1 MPELPEVETVV
12 RTLEKQIKDEE
23 IIDIQILYEPIVT
36 NAKSFKEKMLHQH
49 FRAFL
54 RRGKYLIFK
63 MDDIYF
69 VSHLRMEGKYYI
81 QNIDEPVSKHMH
93 VIFTLSNGKQLRY
106 NDTRKFGRMEI
117 MPLDTDLDHFHD
129 LGLEPFDER
138 LTTDYLKDILKKS
151 NHPIKQDLLDQHII
165 AGIGNI
171 YADEICYYARLH
183 PSTLSKY
190 LNDKNISDIIEGTR
204 IILSKAIK
212 AGGTTIRSY
221 TSSLGVTG
229 RFQLECKVHQRE
241 GLNCYN
247 CNEKIKKIKVATRG
261 TYYCPNCQKEKKI
274 LIGICGSIASGKSE
288 VSKMIQ
294 DRYPVFN
301 CDIEAKKCYNK
312 DHILYNEIIALL
324 GEDILTDG
332 KADYHK
338 ISNKIFNN
346 DQLLQQLEAIIHPY
360 ILQKILQLDNKINF
374 VECSILFEKQWQKY
388 FDETIYITCDSD
400 IAIKRC
406 ITYRHMT
413 KEDVLARIS
422 KQYDAAKAKQYA
434 TYVVENNGSI
444 SQLKNNIEDII
455 KEIETKY
462 GIKR

>member
-23 IIDIQILYEPIVT
+23 IIDINILYEPIVQD
-36 NAKSFKEKMLHQH
+36 AAYFKEKMLHQH

-81 QNIDEPVSKHMH
+81 QDINEPITKHMH

-106 NDTRKFGRMEI
+106 HDTRKFGRMEI
-117 MPLDTDLDHFHD
+117 MPLDTNLDDFHD
-129 LGLEPFDER
+129 LGLEPFDDR
-138 LTTDYLKDILKKS
+138 LTVSYLKDIYKKS

-171 YADEICYYARLH
+171 YADEICFYAKLDPR
-183 PSTLSKY
+183 TLSKY
-190 LNDKNISDIIEGTR
+190 LNDSNIHDIIEGTR
-204 IILSKAIK
+204 IILKRAIA

-241 GLNCYN
+241 GQNCYV

-261 TYYCPNCQKEKKI
+261 TYYCPNCQKEKKF

-288 VSKMIQ
+288 ACKMINDQ
-294 DRYPVFN
+294 YPVYN

-312 DHILYNEIIALL
+312 DHELYHDIISLL
-324 GEDILTDG
+324 GEDVVVNDHV
-332 KADYHK
+332 DYHMV
-338 ISNKIFNN
+338 SNKIFNN
-346 DQLLQQLEAIIHPY
+346 EKLLKQLEDIIHPY
-360 ILQKILQLDNKINF
+360 ILKEILKLDNKINF
-374 VECSILFEKQWQKY
+374 VECSILFEKNWQQY
-388 FDETIYITCDSD
+388 FDETIYITCDQD
-400 IAIKRC
+400 IAINRC
-406 ITYRHMT
+406 LNNRHMT
-413 KEDVLARIS
+413 KDDVLARLN
-422 KQYDAAKAKQYA
+422 KQYDQSIACKYA
-434 TYVVENNGSI
+434 TYIINNNGSI
-444 SQLKNNIEDII
+444 EQLKENVDRII
-455 KEIETKY
+455 KELKLKY
-462 GIKR
+462 GIKG

>member
-81 QNIDEPVSKHMH
+81 QDIDEPVSKHMH

-117 MPLDTDLDHFHD
+117 MPLDTDLDHLHD

-171 YADEICYYARLH
+171 YADEI
-183 PSTLSKY
+183 
-190 LNDKNISDIIEGTR
+190 
-204 IILSKAIK
+204 
-212 AGGTTIRSY
+212 
-221 TSSLGVTG
+221 
-229 RFQLECKVHQRE
+229 
-241 GLNCYN
+241 
-247 CNEKIKKIKVATRG
+247 
-261 TYYCPNCQKEKKI
+261 
-274 LIGICGSIASGKSE
+274 
-288 VSKMIQ
+288 
-294 DRYPVFN
+294 
-301 CDIEAKKCYNK
+301 
-312 DHILYNEIIALL
+312 
-324 GEDILTDG
+324 
-332 KADYHK
+332 
-338 ISNKIFNN
+338 
-346 DQLLQQLEAIIHPY
+346 
-360 ILQKILQLDNKINF
+360 
-374 VECSILFEKQWQKY
+374 
-388 FDETIYITCDSD
+388 
-400 IAIKRC
+400 
-406 ITYRHMT
+406 
-413 KEDVLARIS
+413 
-422 KQYDAAKAKQYA
+422 
-434 TYVVENNGSI
+434 
-444 SQLKNNIEDII
+444 
-455 KEIETKY
+455 
-462 GIKR
+462 

>member
-204 IILSKAIK
+204 IILSKA
-212 AGGTTIRSY
+212 RVVVRFP
-221 TSSLGVTG
+221 SL
-229 RFQLECKVHQRE
+229 
-241 GLNCYN
+241 
-247 CNEKIKKIKVATRG
+247 
-261 TYYCPNCQKEKKI
+261 
-274 LIGICGSIASGKSE
+274 
-288 VSKMIQ
+288 
-294 DRYPVFN
+294 
-301 CDIEAKKCYNK
+301 
-312 DHILYNEIIALL
+312 
-324 GEDILTDG
+324 
-332 KADYHK
+332 
-338 ISNKIFNN
+338 ISNKKTPNIWCKFHME
-346 DQLLQQLEAIIHPY
+346 QAMGIEPTSQP
-360 ILQKILQLDNKINF
+360 
-374 VECSILFEKQWQKY
+374 WQG
-388 FDETIYITCDSD
+388 
-400 IAIKRC
+400 R
-406 ITYRHMT
+406 
-413 KEDVLARIS
+413 VLA
-422 KQYDAAKAKQYA
+422 
-434 TYVVENNGSI
+434 VVLRLHLFFSNA
-444 SQLKNNIEDII
+444 
-455 KEIETKY
+455 
-462 GIKR
+462 